1 MKGFDYSQAAGYF
14 ITVSTLKKLCLFGE
28 VADGVMQ
35 VNPLRKIVLEYWN
48 NIPIPFPNVTTDEFV
63 IMPNHVHGIIF
74 IHEKDMARVGTTL
87 AAPLPTTVFKA
98 RPGITRTVKSWFWG
112 AIVRSFKSSVTRRAG
127 PN

>member
-1 MKGFDYSQAAGYF
+1 MKSSKISDPKTKHRKSIRMKGFDYSQAARYF

-63 IMPNHVHGIIF
+63 IMPNHDHGIIF

-87 AAPLPTTVFKA
+87 AAPPTNNRFQST
-98 RPGITRTVKSWFWG
+98 TRNN
-112 AIVRSFKSSVTRRAG
+112 
-127 PN
+127 PNR